1 MKQSSI
7 TTELERIE
15 QLLTETDKALTVK
28 DISTHIGQSSSSIG
42 GYLSLMIAFGKV
54 EKRRKG
60 TNFWFLKDKYTEE
73 ELNALLPTDKPARR
87 PRKLRYQMVPGRPG
101 RPRKKT
107 ASEIFRDGLLSDIDR
122 RASSGGL
129 RALAIL
135 GLPDIESVKPRADI
149 TKIQELA
156 PTQKALITIRAS
168 STVGE
173 LPKNVRRLPQTELKY
188 LKKLL
193 QHYDWYMLIE
203 NLHTG
208 YAKFK
213 AIKNGRYG
221 DELYFS
227 KGSNIWDDIIQISL
241 DDSISGTL
249 ILPLLETKRWG
260 GWKNFLT
267 PPKFVRP
274 KLGRPKVNYGEMITQ
289 FIESGHKLVEITVED
304 KQPSYVRSLLK
315 TQIELMQLQDQIE
328 ISRVEKWIYLER
340 IRGNTDE

>member
-7 TTELERIE
+7 TTEMEKIE

-28 DISTHIGQSSSSIG
+28 DIATQIGQSNSAIG

-73 ELNALLPTDKPARR
+73 ELNALLPTDKPKPAPR
-87 PRKLRYQMVPGRPG
+87 PRKLRYQMGPGRPG

-107 ASEIFRDGLLSDIDR
+107 ASEIFRDGVLSDIDR

-135 GLPDIESVKPRADI
+135 GLPDIESVKPTADI
-149 TKIQELA
+149 TKTQELA

-168 STVGE
+168 STVEE

-203 NLHTG
+203 NLNTG

-227 KGSNIWDDIIQISL
+227 KGSNVWDDIIQISL

-249 ILPLLETKRWG
+249 YLPLLETKRWG
-260 GWKNFLT
+260 GWKDFLT
-267 PPKFVRP
+267 PPKLVRQ
-274 KLGRPKVNYGEMITQ
+274 RVSYGEMITE

-304 KQPSYVRSLLK
+304 KTPAYVRTLLQ
-315 TQIELMQLQDQIE
+315 TQVELMQLKDQIE
-328 ISRVEKWIYLER
+328 VSRVDKWIYLER
-340 IRGNTDE
+340 TRGHTDE